1 MVELGQVS
9 LRINIETQMFKYLQR
24 KPFANENC
32 NLGKAFNKEVV
43 PNKKSGWSIKMRHI
57 LDSYG
62 MTNFILNT
70 FKELKDKLDK
80 KTKNKCSFSP
90 KIAEDC
96 CKQTLLHTY
105 KTEKNIKK
113 NMKIET
119 N

>member
-1 MVELGQVS
+1 
-9 LRINIETQMFKYLQR
+9 MFKYLQR
-24 KPFANENC
+24 KTFVNENC

-80 KTKNKCSFSP
+80 KPKNKCSFSP
-90 KIAEDC
+90 KQP
-96 CKQTLLHTY
+96 KTVVNKHSYTLTKL
-105 KTEKNIKK
+105 KRI
-113 NMKIET
+113 
-119 N
+119 